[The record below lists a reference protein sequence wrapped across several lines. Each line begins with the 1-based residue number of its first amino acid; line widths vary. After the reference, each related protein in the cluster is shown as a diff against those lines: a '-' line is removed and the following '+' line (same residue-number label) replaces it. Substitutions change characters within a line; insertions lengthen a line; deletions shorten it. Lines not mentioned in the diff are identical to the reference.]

1 MNHPHRIE
9 YYQAF
14 PSVIKPVYNP
24 CDAPATIIEETEN
37 TDKDWWDDL
46 EDEDENA

>member
-1 MNHPHRIE
+1 MNHPHRID

-14 PSVIKPVYNP
+14 PSVIKPVYKP
-24 CDAPATIIEETEN
+24 DYTPSVIIEETEN

-46 EDEDENA
+46 EDED